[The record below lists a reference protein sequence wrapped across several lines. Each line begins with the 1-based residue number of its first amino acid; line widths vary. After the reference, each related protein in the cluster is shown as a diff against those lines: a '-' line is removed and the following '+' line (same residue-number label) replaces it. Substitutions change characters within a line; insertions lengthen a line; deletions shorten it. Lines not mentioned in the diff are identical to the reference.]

1 MGKRQGE
8 NLMQNANG
16 QEKRQGC
23 QMRSD
28 DPCAEFNWG
37 EERRQTNQM
46 QNGEEGE
53 EERRGNA
60 NVKQRSWH
68 PSGKVLGNVVGGIV
82 GHLRGGEN
90 LMQNANG
97 QEKRQGENLMQNANG
112 QEERQGENLMQNG
125 PGGEEERREQTNEM
139 QNGGEGE
146 EERECAVS
154 GGCYDGMNPMQMQE
168 EEGEEE
174 RRKMCMY
181 GPDGTPDETLCQ

>member
-68 PSGKVLGNVVGGIV
+68 PSGKVLGNVIGGIV

-97 QEKRQGENLMQNANG
+97 QEKR
-112 QEERQGENLMQNG
+112 

-146 EERECAVS
+146 EER
-154 GGCYDGMNPMQMQE
+154 
-168 EEGEEE
+168 
-174 RRKMCMY
+174 RKMCMY
-181 GPDGTPDETLCQ
+181 G